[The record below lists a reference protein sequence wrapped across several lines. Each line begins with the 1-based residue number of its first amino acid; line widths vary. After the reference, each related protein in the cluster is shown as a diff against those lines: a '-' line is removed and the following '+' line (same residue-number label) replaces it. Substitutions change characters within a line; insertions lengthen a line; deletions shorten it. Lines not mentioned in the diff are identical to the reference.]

1 MRPIE
6 RLIAQEQDKD
16 TQDVLNGYAQA
27 IRTVWNQKG
36 HSPWDQGGVE
46 SVELC
51 KTIHEHLEMAQ
62 EIQPD
67 RLIEKMLEMTTVYEE
82 FEERSK
88 EIKTFQ
94 EEIAEV
100 AEILRQPDHLEDLTI
115 EERKEIRSTKEAL
128 LATKKG
134 EYYIKSQKTSTET
147 ELCKE
152 IMEDFFKVTN
162 SFGMHLLT
170 YLEVPN
176 MPSTNNETE
185 QFFGRIRTKLR
196 RITGRQNNHS
206 LIYTRGDYI
215 SLTINIET
223 YDDIVERISNVSY
236 EDYVAE
242 KNKCQ
247 QQNENPKLQRKVR
260 KDSKK
265 FLDSLNLLWK
275 SIQEKVKLV

>member
-1 MRPIE
+1 M
-6 RLIAQEQDKD
+6 
-16 TQDVLNGYAQA
+16 NGYAQA

-36 HSPWDQGGVE
+36 HSPWNQGGVE

-51 KTIHEHLEMAQ
+51 KTIHEHLEIAQ
-62 EIQPD
+62 EIKPD
-67 RLIEKMLEMTTVYEE
+67 HLIKKMLDMTVVYES
-82 FEERSK
+82 FEDRCQ

-94 EEIAEV
+94 EELAEV
-100 AEILRQPDHLEDLTI
+100 AEILKQPDHLEDLTI
-115 EERKEIRSTKEAL
+115 EERKKIRITKENL

-134 EYYIKSQKTSTET
+134 EYYLKSQKTSTET

-206 LIYTRGDYI
+206 LICTRGDYI
-215 SLTINIET
+215 SLTLNLKT
-223 YDDIVERISNVSY
+223 YDDIIERISNVPY

-242 KNKCQ
+242 KNRYHH
-247 QQNENPKLQRKVR
+247 QNENLKLQSKVR

-265 FLDSLNLLWK
+265 FLDKLNLAWK
-275 SIQEKVKLV
+275 SINEREKIV